1 MAPAVA
7 DAPVRERVKHCD
19 ECGATM
25 LDGKCL
31 DPDCAAAADQSLPK
45 GALIDSTAIG
55 APSAFT
61 IRGGVD

>member
-7 DAPVRERVKHCD
+7 ERPAKAVTC
-19 ECGATM
+19 ECGSAM
-25 LDGKCL
+25 LEGKCV
-31 DPDCAAAADQSLPK
+31 DPNCEVAAEQSLPS

-55 APSAFT
+55 APNAFT